1 VWVLGAKASAI
12 LEGGH
17 TQVAPMGTHPLHP
30 TLPSMSSELVIFAM
44 RTATMLAFFFFLV
57 ILEGIH
63 LDFPCSGFLY
73 VSIISRLLGGLVSDR
88 QQRQLVLTAHV
99 LMEEMWPEP
108 MSPHPQKG
116 SDS

>member
-1 VWVLGAKASAI
+1 MSANAI
-12 LEGGH
+12 LEGHSGGSH
-17 TQVAPMGTHPLHP
+17 GAHPTPAKAPLHEFP
-30 TLPSMSSELVIFAM
+30 VSYFYDEKCHHVG
-44 RTATMLAFFFFLV
+44 FFFFFWLFWKHS
-57 ILEGIH
+57 LGFS
-63 LDFPCSGFLY
+63 LSGFLY

-88 QQRQLVLTAHV
+88 QQRHLVLTVHV

>member
-1 VWVLGAKASAI
+1 MSANAI
-12 LEGGH
+12 LEGHSGGSH
-17 TQVAPMGTHPLHP
+17 GAHPTPAKVPLHEFP
-30 TLPSMSSELVIFAM
+30 VSYFYDEKCHHVGFFSSSS
-44 RTATMLAFFFFLV
+44 
-57 ILEGIH
+57 GYSGSIH
-63 LDFPCSGFLY
+63 LDFPCSDFLY

-88 QQRQLVLTAHV
+88 QQRHLVLTVHV

>member
-1 VWVLGAKASAI
+1 M
-12 LEGGH
+12 GH
-17 TQVAPMGTHPLHP
+17 TPLRP
-30 TLPSMSSELVIFAM
+30 KLLSMSSQLVIFMM
-44 RTATMLAFFFFLV
+44 RNATMLAFFSSSS
-57 ILEGIH
+57 GYSGSIH

-88 QQRQLVLTAHV
+88 QQRHLVLTVHV